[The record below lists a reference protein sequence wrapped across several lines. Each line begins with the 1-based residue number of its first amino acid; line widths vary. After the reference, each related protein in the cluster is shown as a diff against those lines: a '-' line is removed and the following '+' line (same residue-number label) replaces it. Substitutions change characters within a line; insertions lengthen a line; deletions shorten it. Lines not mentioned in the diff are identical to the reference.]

1 MSPAVFVSAAFG
13 LYAASFIPLFI
24 KLKQSTVMSLKLIVG
39 LGNPGQQYMFTRH
52 NAGFWFVQ
60 HLAQQFNIELSPD
73 KKFHGVTGRG
83 QIHGHDVRL
92 LLPLTFMNK
101 SGESV
106 VPMVNFYNID
116 NDQLLIAHDELDI
129 PAGNI
134 KLKTG
139 GGHGGH
145 NGLRD
150 ITPHIGSDF
159 HRLRVGIG
167 HPGHKSKVTGHVLS
181 KASPNEQIAID
192 SALTAAF
199 ESLPLL
205 LEGDIERA
213 RTQINGFKLPD

>member
-1 MSPAVFVSAAFG
+1 
-13 LYAASFIPLFI
+13 
-24 KLKQSTVMSLKLIVG
+24 MSLKLIVG

-52 NAGFWFVQ
+52 NAGFWFVH
-60 HLAQQFNIELSPD
+60 HLAQQFNIALSPD

-106 VPMVNFYNID
+106 VPMVNFYDIH

-129 PAGNI
+129 PAGSI

-150 ITPHIGSDF
+150 ITPHLGNDF

-181 KASPNEQIAID
+181 KASPDEQIAID

-205 LEGDIERA
+205 LAGDIERA